1 MPLYD
6 FKDTETG
13 EIITKLMSISSRE
26 EFLESNPNIKAVIL
40 SAPQLVSGVNLESKQ
55 DQGWKDNLKRIAD
68 HHPGTALADKVG
80 GRTVK
85 QAKVAEVQKKHQK
98 RVKDSEASNST

>member
-26 EFLESNPNIKAVIL
+26 EFLESNPHIKAVIL
-40 SAPQLVSGVNLESKQ
+40 SAPQLISGTNLQAKQES
-55 DQGWKDNLKRIAD
+55 GWNDNLKRIAD
-68 HHPGTALADKVG
+68 NHPGTALADKVG
-80 GRTVK
+80 GRTTK
-85 QAKVAEVQKKHQK
+85 QAKVAEIQKKHQK
-98 RVKDSEASNST
+98 RVKDSEATKPT

>member
-40 SAPQLVSGVNLESKQ
+40 SAPQLISGTNLQAKQES
-55 DQGWKDNLKRIAD
+55 GWNDNLKRIAD
-68 HHPGTALADKVG
+68 NHPGTALADKVG
-80 GRTVK
+80 GRTTK
-85 QAKVAEVQKKHQK
+85 QAKVAEIQKKHQK
-98 RVKDSEASNST
+98 RVKDSEATKPT

>member
-13 EIITKLMSISSRE
+13 EIIPKLMKIAERE
-26 EFLESNPNIKAVIL
+26 QFLKDNPNLIPVIL
-40 SAPQLVSGVNLESKQ
+40 SAPKLISGSNLQSKQ
-55 DQGWKDNLKRIAD
+55 DDGWKENLQRIAEA
-68 HHPGTALADKVG
+68 HPTSALADKVG

-85 QAKVAEVQKKHQK
+85 QAKVNEITKKHNT
-98 RVKDSEASNST
+98 RVISEDTT

>member
-40 SAPQLVSGVNLESKQ
+40 SAPQLISGTNLQAKQES
-55 DQGWKDNLKRIAD
+55 GWNDNLKRIAD
-68 HHPGTALADKVG
+68 NHPGTALADKAG
-80 GRTVK
+80 GRTTK
-85 QAKVAEVQKKHQK
+85 QAKVAEIQKKHQK
-98 RVKDSEASNST
+98 RVKDSEATKPT